1 MVKKP
6 VPLSQPTTDLSQTS
20 SFTNQQPD
28 KEEIMGLTKVS
39 YAMINGAPINVLD
52 YGVTGDGSTDDT
64 TAIQSALTACDAAGG
79 GVVYFPTGT
88 YKITSTIDLT
98 GFENV
103 TIQGENVNS
112 TRFAPTITDNNYFT
126 FTNAKQ
132 CKICSVSIIPTV
144 TQTTGSAVYFSN
156 GYNLTVSDVIIGYGV
171 RRGISLLGGADQ
183 FIYTIENFIISN
195 CATGIYIDDTP
206 QDVFISTGLIGS
218 CTASGISMISGSGIY
233 VENVDVISCN
243 TGISTYPSTGKTVAN
258 LFFDS
263 VLCDTCT
270 TDGWAFFTNG
280 GDVRQINMSNCWG
293 ATNGNNGLH
302 FGNCNSVAVT
312 NFRAFNNQYRG
323 IYVQAGVNYSF
334 SNCQAVANSMVSS
347 NSYDGMSIDGV
358 GVTDVSIIGGVYGNT
373 GGWPGYNNQK
383 NGIGISSGS
392 INNYVIIGADL
403 TGNVTAGLTD
413 GGTGTTK
420 YIYGNSGYKTSN
432 SGTATITSG
441 TSVTVTHGLSITP
454 TSADISV
461 TPTSS
466 IGANSLWVDTITS
479 TTFKINTS
487 GSVTATFAW
496 QARTAGA

>member
-1 MVKKP
+1 M
-6 VPLSQPTTDLSQTS
+6 TDLSQTS

-64 TAIQSALTACDAAGG
+64 SAIQAALTACDAAGG

-112 TRFAPTITDNNYFT
+112 TRFAPTITDYNYFT

-156 GYNLTVSDVIIGYGV
+156 GYNLTISDVIIGYGV

-183 FIYTIENFIISN
+183 FIYTIENFNIST
-195 CATGIYIDDTP
+195 CATGIYIDSNP
-206 QDVFISTGLIGS
+206 ADVFISTGVIGS
-218 CTASGISMISGSGIY
+218 CTGAGISILECNGLY
-233 VENVDVISCN
+233 VQNVDIISCTN
-243 TGISTYPSTGKTVAN
+243 GITTYPATGKTVTN

-263 VLCDTCT
+263 VLCDTST
-270 TDGWAFFTNG
+270 ANGWAFFTNG
-280 GDVRQINMSNCWG
+280 GDVAEINMSNCWG
-293 ATNGNNGLH
+293 STCGQSGLA
-302 FGNCNSVAVT
+302 FGNVYAVSIT
-312 NFRAFNNQYRG
+312 NFRAFNNQQNG
-323 IYVQAGVNYSF
+323 IYIQSGKNYSLT
-334 SNCQAVANSMVSS
+334 NCQCLANSMAGSAQYS
-347 NSYDGMSIDGV
+347 GLSIDGS
-358 GVTDVSIIGGVYGNT
+358 GATDISIIGGNFGDS
-373 GGWPGYNNQK
+373 GGQPGFNNQQY
-383 NGIGISSGS
+383 GIGISSGS
-392 INNYVIIGADL
+392 INNYSIIGANV
-403 TGNVTAGLTD
+403 TGNVTAGISD
-413 GGTGTTK
+413 SGTGTTK
-420 YIYGNSGYKTSN
+420 YIYGNPGYKTSN